1 MYDIIAM
8 IWFCSFIVNLWVKNW
23 KRIPSVSF
31 NLRHGGSAID
41 RKDSKQAIPE
51 IIKLGEYI
59 EKNKR
64 AAVIFQKELEV
75 KQVSQEYLH
84 RVD

>member
-1 MYDIIAM
+1 LGKI
-8 IWFCSFIVNLWVKNW
+8 
-23 KRIPSVSF
+23 SF
-31 NLRHGGSAID
+31 NLRHGGSALID
-41 RKDSKQAIPE
+41 QDSKQAIPE

-59 EKNKR
+59 EKMLKLF
-64 AAVIFQKELEV
+64 FQKELEV

>member
-1 MYDIIAM
+1 V
-8 IWFCSFIVNLWVKNW
+8 SKRNW
-23 KRIPSVSF
+23 EKESQVSP
-31 NLRHGGSAID
+31 LIYVMAVQHWS
-41 RKDSKQAIPE
+41 KDSKQAIPE
-51 IIKLGEYI
+51 IIKLGDI

-64 AAVIFQKELEV
+64 AAVIQKELEV